1 MHCCPRK
8 KTKKKTS
15 FRFEA
20 CLKNKKCLFFTTL
33 FVWTDESNVELCE
46 RKTVRDKKR
55 HSIPLSKPTYAEIE
69 VIPKGSHF
77 YFIILFLFFVL
88 KYVTWSGHPNAPM
101 TKTSV
106 YMLTSIW
113 YILTMCYI
121 PISVCWMLCTFCCV
135 QYIFVPSLF
144 CLGWK
149 QASRSGVEWGLTIY
163 WAHAHMHR
171 KDMATIH
178 TPIQRWMPLY
188 RLVCCFCLK
197 RGHLIVGSCFEKK
210 KKEAFCKVGHDI
222 QPRVT
227 SSFC

>member
-1 MHCCPRK
+1 MHCCPRT

-88 KYVTWSGHPNAPM
+88 VCHLEWSPKCTNDQDI
-101 TKTSV
+101 SV
-106 YMLTSIW
+106 HAYFDLIYFNNVLYSYFCMLDAV
-113 YILTMCYI
+113 YILLCAIYI
-121 PISVCWMLCTFCCV
+121 CPQLILSRLEAGQQVWCWVRIDHILGACT
-135 QYIFVPSLF
+135 
-144 CLGWK
+144 
-149 QASRSGVEWGLTIY
+149 
-163 WAHAHMHR
+163 HAQKR
-171 KDMATIH
+171 YGDNPYTH
-178 TPIQRWMPLY
+178 TK
-188 RLVCCFCLK
+188 VNA
-197 RGHLIVGSCFEKK
+197 IV
-210 KKEAFCKVGHDI
+210 
-222 QPRVT
+222 
-227 SSFC
+227 